1 MKHLISCLEPS
12 ANLHFKEV
20 LAHLKKLDP
29 ACEICGI
36 FDEKLGS
43 PIYKSSEFSAMG
55 FIEILPLILKAKR
68 AIAQMTRL
76 AAECDRV
83 LLIDSPAFNLPL
95 ARAIKESG
103 ARAEISYYILPQV
116 WAWKPRRAEKLKAF
130 CDNLLSIWPF
140 EAKFFGADCEGDK
153 GTVPQEAKS
162 KDAAPKEDAEQ
173 SEQNFTSPN
182 SAPNFANQNSRVR
195 NSTQQSSATQNSGNF
210 CERNSETENSNE
222 PNLTGQGFSQ
232 NFISQ
237 NSDKHSSSQNF
248 TQQSSDKPCSAQ
260 NSAALNLEAQSRA
273 RYFFVGHPLLDEIKF
288 QKSSYEK
295 QGKIAFMPGSR
306 RAEISRLMPIFRVLA
321 PKFENSERVL
331 IIPPHLMDQRDEIYG
346 PLDGFSIANDTPATL
361 KDCDF
366 AFICSGTATLE
377 AALIGTPFVLCYK
390 ARAFDVW
397 LARKLVKLKHV
408 GLANII
414 FDFLGEEP
422 LHEEL
427 LQSEVSA
434 QNLLAAYDRCDAA
447 KFKLASE
454 KLRDYL
460 KFGSS
465 ENVAKILTQPAS

>member
-1 MKHLISCLEPS
+1 MKYLISCLEPS

-20 LAHLKKLDP
+20 LAHLKRLDP

-116 WAWKPRRAEKLKAF
+116 WAWKPHRAEKLKAF

-140 EAKFFGADCEGDK
+140 EAKFFCADCEGDK
-153 GTVPQEAKS
+153 DFVLQKAESKDSALQETKD
-162 KDAAPKEDAEQ
+162 KDAAPKEDVAHPSGQ
-173 SEQNFTSPN
+173 SAKTAKYS
-182 SAPNFANQNSRVR
+182 
-195 NSTQQSSATQNSGNF
+195 
-210 CERNSETENSNE
+210 
-222 PNLTGQGFSQ
+222 
-232 NFISQ
+232 
-237 NSDKHSSSQNF
+237 
-248 TQQSSDKPCSAQ
+248 
-260 NSAALNLEAQSRA
+260 
-273 RYFFVGHPLLDEIKF
+273 FVGHPLLDEIKL
-288 QKSSYEK
+288 QKQSYEK

-306 RAEISRLMPIFRVLA
+306 RAEISRLMPIFRALA
-321 PKFENSERVL
+321 PKFENSERAL

-434 QNLLAAYDRCDAA
+434 QNLLAAYERCDAA

>member
-1 MKHLISCLEPS
+1 MKYLISCLEPS

-116 WAWKPRRAEKLKAF
+116 WAWKPHRAEKLKKF
-130 CDNLLSIWPF
+130 CDNLFSIWPF
-140 EAKFFGADCEGDK
+140 EAKFFGADYEGDK
-153 GTVPQEAKS
+153 GAVPQEAES
-162 KDAAPKEDAEQ
+162 KDAAPKEDVAHPSGQ
-173 SEQNFTSPN
+173 SAKTAKYS
-182 SAPNFANQNSRVR
+182 
-195 NSTQQSSATQNSGNF
+195 
-210 CERNSETENSNE
+210 
-222 PNLTGQGFSQ
+222 
-232 NFISQ
+232 
-237 NSDKHSSSQNF
+237 
-248 TQQSSDKPCSAQ
+248 
-260 NSAALNLEAQSRA
+260 
-273 RYFFVGHPLLDEIKF
+273 FVGHPLLDEIKF
-288 QKSSYEK
+288 QKTSYEK

-306 RAEISRLMPIFRVLA
+306 RAEISRLMPIFRALA
-321 PKFENSERVL
+321 PKFENIERTL
-331 IIPPHLMDQRDEIYG
+331 IIPPHLMAQRDEIYG
-346 PLDGFSIANDTPATL
+346 PLDGFSIANDTPVTL

-427 LQSEVSA
+427 LQGEVSA
-434 QNLLAAYDRCDAA
+434 QNLLAAYERCDAA
-447 KFKLASE
+447 KFKLASK

-465 ENVAKILTQPAS
+465 ENVAKILTQPAN

>member
-1 MKHLISCLEPS
+1 MKYLISCLEPS

-20 LAHLKKLDP
+20 LERLKKLDP

-36 FDEKLGS
+36 YDEKLGS
-43 PIYKSSEFSAMG
+43 PLYKSSEFSAMG

-68 AIAQMTRL
+68 AITQMTRL

-103 ARAEISYYILPQV
+103 ALAEISYYILPQV
-116 WAWKPRRAEKLKAF
+116 WAWKPHRAEKLKAF

-140 EAKFFGADCEGDK
+140 EAKFFGADCEEDK
-153 GTVPQEAKS
+153 GAVPQEANG
-162 KDAAPKEDAEQ
+162 KDAAPKEHAAR

-182 SAPNFANQNSRVR
+182 STPDFADQNSKAR

-222 PNLTGQGFSQ
+222 PNLTRQGFSQ
-232 NFISQ
+232 NFAS
-237 NSDKHSSSQNF
+237 
-248 TQQSSDKPCSAQ
+248 QSSDEPCSAQ
-260 NSAALNLEAQSRA
+260 NSAALKLAAQSRA

-306 RAEISRLMPIFRVLA
+306 RAEISRLMPIFRALA

-331 IIPPHLMDQRDEIYG
+331 VIPPHMMDQRDEIYG

-434 QNLLAAYDRCDAA
+434 QNLLAAYERCDAS

>member
-1 MKHLISCLEPS
+1 MKYLISCLEPS

-20 LAHLKKLDP
+20 LVHLKRLDP

-68 AIAQMTRL
+68 AIAQMMRL

-140 EAKFFGADCEGDK
+140 EAKFFGTDCKGDK
-153 GTVPQEAKS
+153 GAVPQEAESKDS
-162 KDAAPKEDAEQ
+162 ALQETKDKDAAPKEDAAHPSKQ
-173 SEQNFTSPN
+173 SAKTTKYS
-182 SAPNFANQNSRVR
+182 
-195 NSTQQSSATQNSGNF
+195 
-210 CERNSETENSNE
+210 
-222 PNLTGQGFSQ
+222 
-232 NFISQ
+232 
-237 NSDKHSSSQNF
+237 
-248 TQQSSDKPCSAQ
+248 
-260 NSAALNLEAQSRA
+260 
-273 RYFFVGHPLLDEIKF
+273 FVGHPLLDEITLRK
-288 QKSSYEK
+288 QSYEK

-306 RAEISRLMPIFRVLA
+306 RAEISRLMPIFRALA
-321 PKFENSERVL
+321 PKFENSKRAL

-346 PLDGFSIANDTPATL
+346 PLDGFSIANNTPATL

-434 QNLLAAYDRCDAA
+434 QNLLAAYERCDAA

>member
-1 MKHLISCLEPS
+1 MKYLISCLEPS

-55 FIEILPLILKAKR
+55 FVEILPLILKAKR
-68 AIAQMTRL
+68 AMAQMTRL

-103 ARAEISYYILPQV
+103 ARAVISYYILPQV
-116 WAWKPRRAEKLKAF
+116 WAWKPHRAEKLKKF

-140 EAKFFGADCEGDK
+140 EAKFFGADYEGDK
-153 GTVPQEAKS
+153 CYVPQEAES
-162 KDAAPKEDAEQ
+162 KDASLQETKDKDAMPKEDAACPSEQ
-173 SEQNFTSPN
+173 SAKTAKYS
-182 SAPNFANQNSRVR
+182 
-195 NSTQQSSATQNSGNF
+195 
-210 CERNSETENSNE
+210 
-222 PNLTGQGFSQ
+222 
-232 NFISQ
+232 
-237 NSDKHSSSQNF
+237 
-248 TQQSSDKPCSAQ
+248 
-260 NSAALNLEAQSRA
+260 
-273 RYFFVGHPLLDEIKF
+273 FVGHPLLDEIKF
-288 QKSSYEK
+288 QKTSYDK

-306 RAEISRLMPIFRVLA
+306 RAEISRLMPIFRALA
-321 PKFENSERVL
+321 PKFENSERAL

-346 PLDGFSIANDTPATL
+346 PLGDFSIANDTPATL

-414 FDFLGEEP
+414 FDFLDEEP

-434 QNLLAAYDRCDAA
+434 QNLLAAYERCDAA

>member
-1 MKHLISCLEPS
+1 LKYLISCLEPS

-20 LAHLKKLDP
+20 LAHLKNLDP

-55 FIEILPLILKAKR
+55 FVEILPLILKAKR
-68 AIAQMTRL
+68 AVAQMTRL

-116 WAWKPRRAEKLKAF
+116 WAWKPHRAEKLKKF
-130 CDNLLSIWPF
+130 CDNLLSVWPF
-140 EAKFFGADCEGDK
+140 EAKFFGADYEVDK
-153 GTVPQEAKS
+153 DAMSQEAKG
-162 KDAAPKEDAEQ
+162 KDAAPKEDA
-173 SEQNFTSPN
+173 
-182 SAPNFANQNSRVR
+182 AR
-195 NSTQQSSATQNSGNF
+195 QSSQSA
-210 CERNSETENSNE
+210 ETAKYS
-222 PNLTGQGFSQ
+222 
-232 NFISQ
+232 
-237 NSDKHSSSQNF
+237 
-248 TQQSSDKPCSAQ
+248 
-260 NSAALNLEAQSRA
+260 
-273 RYFFVGHPLLDEIKF
+273 FVGHPLLDEITLRK
-288 QKSSYEK
+288 QSYDK

-306 RAEISRLMPIFRVLA
+306 RAEISRLMPIFRALA
-321 PKFENSERVL
+321 PKFENNERVL

-346 PLDGFSIANDTPATL
+346 SLDGFSIANDTPATL

-427 LQSEVSA
+427 LQGEVSA
-434 QNLLAAYDRCDAA
+434 QNLLAAYEHCDAA
-447 KFKLASE
+447 KFQLASE

>member
-1 MKHLISCLEPS
+1 MKYLISCLEPS

-68 AIAQMTRL
+68 AVAQMTRL

-116 WAWKPRRAEKLKAF
+116 WAWKPHRAEKLKAF

-153 GTVPQEAKS
+153 GAVSQEAKS
-162 KDAAPKEDAEQ
+162 KDSALQETKDKDAAPKEDA
-173 SEQNFTSPN
+173 
-182 SAPNFANQNSRVR
+182 AR
-195 NSTQQSSATQNSGNF
+195 QSS
-210 CERNSETENSNE
+210 
-222 PNLTGQGFSQ
+222 
-232 NFISQ
+232 
-237 NSDKHSSSQNF
+237 
-248 TQQSSDKPCSAQ
+248 QSAKTAKYS
-260 NSAALNLEAQSRA
+260 
-273 RYFFVGHPLLDEIKF
+273 FVGHPLLDEIKF

-306 RAEISRLMPIFRVLA
+306 RAEISRLMPIFRALA
-321 PKFENSERVL
+321 PKFENSERAL
-331 IIPPHLMDQRDEIYG
+331 IIPPHLMDQRDKIYG

-361 KDCDF
+361 KNCDF

-427 LQSEVSA
+427 LQGEVSA
-434 QNLLAAYDRCDAA
+434 QNLLAAYERCDAA

>member
-1 MKHLISCLEPS
+1 MKYLISCLEPS

-95 ARAIKESG
+95 ARAIKDSG

-116 WAWKPRRAEKLKAF
+116 WAWKPHRAEKLKAF

-153 GTVPQEAKS
+153 GAVPQEAESKDS
-162 KDAAPKEDAEQ
+162 ALQETKDKDAAPKEDAAHPSEQ
-173 SEQNFTSPN
+173 SAKTAKYS
-182 SAPNFANQNSRVR
+182 
-195 NSTQQSSATQNSGNF
+195 
-210 CERNSETENSNE
+210 
-222 PNLTGQGFSQ
+222 
-232 NFISQ
+232 
-237 NSDKHSSSQNF
+237 
-248 TQQSSDKPCSAQ
+248 
-260 NSAALNLEAQSRA
+260 
-273 RYFFVGHPLLDEIKF
+273 FVGHPLLDEIKF
-288 QKSSYEK
+288 QKTSYEK

-306 RAEISRLMPIFRVLA
+306 RAEISRLMPIFRALA

-434 QNLLAAYDRCDAA
+434 QNLLAAYERCDAA

>member
-1 MKHLISCLEPS
+1 MKYLISCLEPS

-68 AIAQMTRL
+68 AIAQMKRL

-116 WAWKPRRAEKLKAF
+116 WAWKPHRAEKLKAF

-140 EAKFFGADCEGDK
+140 EAKFFGADCEEDK
-153 GTVPQEAKS
+153 GAVPQEAEGKDTALQETKD
-162 KDAAPKEDAEQ
+162 KDATPKEDA
-173 SEQNFTSPN
+173 
-182 SAPNFANQNSRVR
+182 AR
-195 NSTQQSSATQNSGNF
+195 QSS
-210 CERNSETENSNE
+210 
-222 PNLTGQGFSQ
+222 
-232 NFISQ
+232 
-237 NSDKHSSSQNF
+237 
-248 TQQSSDKPCSAQ
+248 QSAKTAKYS
-260 NSAALNLEAQSRA
+260 
-273 RYFFVGHPLLDEIKF
+273 FVGHPLLDEIKL
-288 QKSSYEK
+288 QKKSYEK

-306 RAEISRLMPIFRVLA
+306 RAEISRLMPIFRALA
-321 PKFENSERVL
+321 PKFENSERTL

-434 QNLLAAYDRCDAA
+434 QNLLSAYERCDAA

>member
-1 MKHLISCLEPS
+1 MKYLISCLEPS

-20 LAHLKKLDP
+20 LAHLKRLDP

-103 ARAEISYYILPQV
+103 ASAEISYYILPQV
-116 WAWKPRRAEKLKAF
+116 WAWKPHRAEKLKAF

-140 EAKFFGADCEGDK
+140 EAKFFGADCERDK
-153 GTVPQEAKS
+153 GAVPRKAKS
-162 KDAAPKEDAEQ
+162 KDSALQETKDKDAVPKEDASRPSEQ
-173 SEQNFTSPN
+173 SAKTAKYS
-182 SAPNFANQNSRVR
+182 
-195 NSTQQSSATQNSGNF
+195 
-210 CERNSETENSNE
+210 
-222 PNLTGQGFSQ
+222 
-232 NFISQ
+232 
-237 NSDKHSSSQNF
+237 
-248 TQQSSDKPCSAQ
+248 
-260 NSAALNLEAQSRA
+260 
-273 RYFFVGHPLLDEIKF
+273 FVGHPLLDEIKF

-306 RAEISRLMPIFRVLA
+306 RAEISRLMPIFRALA

-427 LQSEVSA
+427 LQGEVSA
-434 QNLLAAYDRCDAA
+434 QNLLSAYERCDAA

>member
-1 MKHLISCLEPS
+1 MKYLISCLEPS

-20 LAHLKKLDP
+20 LEHLKKLDP

-43 PIYKSSEFSAMG
+43 PIYKSCEFSAMG

-95 ARAIKESG
+95 ARAIKESS
-103 ARAEISYYILPQV
+103 ARAEISCYILPQV
-116 WAWKPRRAEKLKAF
+116 WAWKPHRAEKLKAF

-140 EAKFFGADCEGDK
+140 EAKFFGADYEVDK
-153 GTVPQEAKS
+153 GAVPQEAES
-162 KDAAPKEDAEQ
+162 KDASLQEAKDKNVAPKEDTARPSEQ
-173 SEQNFTSPN
+173 SAKTAKYS
-182 SAPNFANQNSRVR
+182 
-195 NSTQQSSATQNSGNF
+195 
-210 CERNSETENSNE
+210 
-222 PNLTGQGFSQ
+222 
-232 NFISQ
+232 
-237 NSDKHSSSQNF
+237 
-248 TQQSSDKPCSAQ
+248 
-260 NSAALNLEAQSRA
+260 
-273 RYFFVGHPLLDEIKF
+273 FVGHPLLDEIKF
-288 QKSSYEK
+288 QKTSYEK

-306 RAEISRLMPIFRVLA
+306 RAEISRLMPIFRALA

-346 PLDGFSIANDTPATL
+346 PLDGFSIVNDTPATL

-434 QNLLAAYDRCDAA
+434 QNLLAAYERCDAA

>member
-1 MKHLISCLEPS
+1 MKYLISCLEPS

-20 LAHLKKLDP
+20 LAHLKRLDP
-29 ACEICGI
+29 AYEICGI

-68 AIAQMTRL
+68 AITQMTRL
-76 AAECDRV
+76 AAECDRA

-116 WAWKPRRAEKLKAF
+116 WAWKPHRAEKLKAF

-153 GTVPQEAKS
+153 GAVSQEAKS
-162 KDAAPKEDAEQ
+162 KDPALQEIKDKDAALKEDA
-173 SEQNFTSPN
+173 
-182 SAPNFANQNSRVR
+182 AR
-195 NSTQQSSATQNSGNF
+195 QSS
-210 CERNSETENSNE
+210 
-222 PNLTGQGFSQ
+222 
-232 NFISQ
+232 
-237 NSDKHSSSQNF
+237 
-248 TQQSSDKPCSAQ
+248 QSAKT
-260 NSAALNLEAQSRA
+260 A
-273 RYFFVGHPLLDEIKF
+273 RYSFVGHPLLDEIKF
-288 QKSSYEK
+288 QKTSYEK
-295 QGKIAFMPGSR
+295 QSKIAFMPGSR
-306 RAEISRLMPIFRVLA
+306 RAEISRLMPIFRALA
-321 PKFENSERVL
+321 PKFENSKRAL

-346 PLDGFSIANDTPATL
+346 PLGDFSIANDTPATL

-427 LQSEVSA
+427 LQGEVSA
-434 QNLLAAYDRCDAA
+434 QNLLSAYERCDAA
-447 KFKLASE
+447 KFKLASQ

>member
-1 MKHLISCLEPS
+1 MKYLISCLEPS

-20 LAHLKKLDP
+20 LEHLKKLDP

-55 FIEILPLILKAKR
+55 FVEILPLILKAKR

-76 AAECDRV
+76 AAECDHV

-116 WAWKPRRAEKLKAF
+116 WAWKPHRVEKLKAF

-140 EAKFFGADCEGDK
+140 EAKFFGADYEVDK
-153 GTVPQEAKS
+153 GAASQEAESKDS
-162 KDAAPKEDAEQ
+162 ALQETKDKDAAPKEDVA
-173 SEQNFTSPN
+173 
-182 SAPNFANQNSRVR
+182 R
-195 NSTQQSSATQNSGNF
+195 QSS
-210 CERNSETENSNE
+210 
-222 PNLTGQGFSQ
+222 
-232 NFISQ
+232 
-237 NSDKHSSSQNF
+237 
-248 TQQSSDKPCSAQ
+248 QSAKTAKYS
-260 NSAALNLEAQSRA
+260 
-273 RYFFVGHPLLDEIKF
+273 FVGHPLLDEIKF

-306 RAEISRLMPIFRVLA
+306 RAEISRLMPIFRALA

-346 PLDGFSIANDTPATL
+346 PLDGFSIANDTPTTL

-390 ARAFDVW
+390 AKAFDVW

-434 QNLLAAYDRCDAA
+434 QNLLAAYERCDAA
-447 KFKLASE
+447 KFKLASK

-460 KFGSS
+460 KLGSG
-465 ENVAKILTQPAS
+465 ENVARILTQPAS

>member
-1 MKHLISCLEPS
+1 MKYLISCLEPS

-20 LAHLKKLDP
+20 LAHLKRLDP

-36 FDEKLGS
+36 FDKKLGS

-153 GTVPQEAKS
+153 DAVPQEAES
-162 KDAAPKEDAEQ
+162 KDAAAQEAKDKDAAQKEDAAHPSEQ
-173 SEQNFTSPN
+173 STKTAKYS
-182 SAPNFANQNSRVR
+182 
-195 NSTQQSSATQNSGNF
+195 
-210 CERNSETENSNE
+210 
-222 PNLTGQGFSQ
+222 
-232 NFISQ
+232 
-237 NSDKHSSSQNF
+237 
-248 TQQSSDKPCSAQ
+248 
-260 NSAALNLEAQSRA
+260 
-273 RYFFVGHPLLDEIKF
+273 FVGHPLLDEIKF
-288 QKSSYEK
+288 QKTSYEK

-306 RAEISRLMPIFRVLA
+306 RAEISRLMPIFRTLA

-346 PLDGFSIANDTPATL
+346 SLDGFSIANDTPATL

-390 ARAFDVW
+390 AKAFDVW

-427 LQSEVSA
+427 LQSDVSA
-434 QNLLAAYDRCDAA
+434 QNLLAAYERCDAA

-460 KFGSS
+460 KLGSS
-465 ENVAKILTQPAS
+465 ENVAKILTQSAS

>member
-1 MKHLISCLEPS
+1 MKYLISCLEPS

-20 LAHLKKLDP
+20 LEHLKKLDP

-68 AIAQMTRL
+68 AMAQMTRL

-116 WAWKPRRAEKLKAF
+116 WAWKPHRAEKLKKF

-140 EAKFFGADCEGDK
+140 EAKFFGADYEVDK
-153 GTVPQEAKS
+153 GAASQEAESKHS
-162 KDAAPKEDAEQ
+162 ALQETKDKDAAPKEDAAHPSEQ
-173 SEQNFTSPN
+173 SAKTAKYS
-182 SAPNFANQNSRVR
+182 
-195 NSTQQSSATQNSGNF
+195 
-210 CERNSETENSNE
+210 
-222 PNLTGQGFSQ
+222 
-232 NFISQ
+232 
-237 NSDKHSSSQNF
+237 
-248 TQQSSDKPCSAQ
+248 
-260 NSAALNLEAQSRA
+260 
-273 RYFFVGHPLLDEIKF
+273 FVGHPLLDEITLRK
-288 QKSSYEK
+288 QSYDK

-306 RAEISRLMPIFRVLA
+306 RAEISRLMPIFRALA

-427 LQSEVSA
+427 LQGEVSA
-434 QNLLAAYDRCDAA
+434 QNLLAAYERCDAA
-447 KFKLASE
+447 KFKLASQ

-460 KFGSS
+460 KLDSS

>member
-1 MKHLISCLEPS
+1 MKYLISCLEPS

-20 LAHLKKLDP
+20 LAHLKRLDP

-55 FIEILPLILKAKR
+55 FIEILPLILKARR
-68 AIAQMTRL
+68 AVAQMTRL

-116 WAWKPRRAEKLKAF
+116 WAWKPHRAEKLKAF

-153 GTVPQEAKS
+153 GAVPQEAES
-162 KDAAPKEDAEQ
+162 KDAAAQETKDKDAAQKENASHPSEQ
-173 SEQNFTSPN
+173 SAKTAKYS
-182 SAPNFANQNSRVR
+182 
-195 NSTQQSSATQNSGNF
+195 
-210 CERNSETENSNE
+210 
-222 PNLTGQGFSQ
+222 
-232 NFISQ
+232 
-237 NSDKHSSSQNF
+237 
-248 TQQSSDKPCSAQ
+248 
-260 NSAALNLEAQSRA
+260 
-273 RYFFVGHPLLDEIKF
+273 FVGHPLLDEIKF
-288 QKSSYEK
+288 QKTSYEK

-306 RAEISRLMPIFRVLA
+306 RAEISRLMPIFRALA

-331 IIPPHLMDQRDEIYG
+331 IVPPHLMDQRDQIYG
-346 PLDGFSIANDTPATL
+346 PLDGFSIVNDTPATL

-427 LQSEVSA
+427 LQGEVSA
-434 QNLLAAYDRCDAA
+434 QNLLAAYERCDAA
-447 KFKLASE
+447 KFKLASK

>member
-1 MKHLISCLEPS
+1 MKYLISCLEPS

-20 LAHLKKLDP
+20 FEHLKKLDS

-43 PIYKSSEFSAMG
+43 PLYKSSEFSAMG

-140 EAKFFGADCEGDK
+140 EAKFFGADCEEDK
-153 GTVPQEAKS
+153 GAVPQEAESKDAALQETKD
-162 KDAAPKEDAEQ
+162 KDAAPKKNAARPSEQ
-173 SEQNFTSPN
+173 SAKTAKYS
-182 SAPNFANQNSRVR
+182 
-195 NSTQQSSATQNSGNF
+195 
-210 CERNSETENSNE
+210 
-222 PNLTGQGFSQ
+222 
-232 NFISQ
+232 
-237 NSDKHSSSQNF
+237 
-248 TQQSSDKPCSAQ
+248 
-260 NSAALNLEAQSRA
+260 
-273 RYFFVGHPLLDEIKF
+273 FVGHPLLDEIKF

-306 RAEISRLMPIFRVLA
+306 RAEISRLMPIFRALA

-377 AALIGTPFVLCYK
+377 AALIGTPLVLCYK
-390 ARAFDVW
+390 AKAFDVW

-427 LQSEVSA
+427 LQGEVSA
-434 QNLLAAYDRCDAA
+434 QNLLAAYERCDAA
-447 KFKLASE
+447 KFKLACK

-460 KFGSS
+460 KLDSS

>member
-1 MKHLISCLEPS
+1 MKYLISCLEPS

-20 LAHLKKLDP
+20 FEHLKKLDS

-68 AIAQMTRL
+68 AVAQMTRL

-116 WAWKPRRAEKLKAF
+116 WAWKPHRAEKLKAF

-140 EAKFFGADCEGDK
+140 EAKFFDADCEGDK
-153 GTVPQEAKS
+153 GAVSQEAKS
-162 KDAAPKEDAEQ
+162 KDSALQETKDKDAAPKEDA
-173 SEQNFTSPN
+173 
-182 SAPNFANQNSRVR
+182 AR
-195 NSTQQSSATQNSGNF
+195 QSS
-210 CERNSETENSNE
+210 
-222 PNLTGQGFSQ
+222 
-232 NFISQ
+232 
-237 NSDKHSSSQNF
+237 
-248 TQQSSDKPCSAQ
+248 QSAKTAKYS
-260 NSAALNLEAQSRA
+260 
-273 RYFFVGHPLLDEIKF
+273 FVGHPLLDEIKF

-306 RAEISRLMPIFRVLA
+306 RAEISRLMPIFRALA
-321 PKFENSERVL
+321 PKFENSERTL

-434 QNLLAAYDRCDAA
+434 QNLLAAYERCDAA
-447 KFKLASE
+447 KFKLASK

>member
-1 MKHLISCLEPS
+1 MKYLISCLEPS

-55 FIEILPLILKAKR
+55 FVEILPLILKAKR
-68 AIAQMTRL
+68 AMAQMTRL

-116 WAWKPRRAEKLKAF
+116 WAWKPHRAEKLKKF

-140 EAKFFGADCEGDK
+140 EAKFFGADCEVDK
-153 GTVPQEAKS
+153 GAVPQEAES
-162 KDAAPKEDAEQ
+162 KDTALQETKDKDAMPKEDAARQ
-173 SEQNFTSPN
+173 SGQ
-182 SAPNFANQNSRVR
+182 SAKTAKYS
-195 NSTQQSSATQNSGNF
+195 
-210 CERNSETENSNE
+210 
-222 PNLTGQGFSQ
+222 
-232 NFISQ
+232 
-237 NSDKHSSSQNF
+237 
-248 TQQSSDKPCSAQ
+248 
-260 NSAALNLEAQSRA
+260 
-273 RYFFVGHPLLDEIKF
+273 FVGHPLLDEITLRK
-288 QKSSYEK
+288 QSYEK

-306 RAEISRLMPIFRVLA
+306 RAEISRLMPIFRALA
-321 PKFENSERVL
+321 PKFENSERAL
-331 IIPPHLMDQRDEIYG
+331 IVPPHLMDQRDEIYG

-434 QNLLAAYDRCDAA
+434 QNLLSAYERCDAA

-465 ENVAKILTQPAS
+465 ENVAKILTQPES

>member
-1 MKHLISCLEPS
+1 MKYLISCLEPS

-68 AIAQMTRL
+68 AMAQMTRL
-76 AAECDRV
+76 AAKCDRV

-103 ARAEISYYILPQV
+103 ACAEISYYILPQV
-116 WAWKPRRAEKLKAF
+116 WAWKPRRAEKLKKF

-140 EAKFFGADCEGDK
+140 EAKFFGADYEGDK
-153 GTVPQEAKS
+153 CSVPQESESKDAALQEAKD
-162 KDAAPKEDAEQ
+162 KDAAPKENAAHPSEQ
-173 SEQNFTSPN
+173 SAKTAKYS
-182 SAPNFANQNSRVR
+182 
-195 NSTQQSSATQNSGNF
+195 
-210 CERNSETENSNE
+210 
-222 PNLTGQGFSQ
+222 
-232 NFISQ
+232 
-237 NSDKHSSSQNF
+237 
-248 TQQSSDKPCSAQ
+248 
-260 NSAALNLEAQSRA
+260 
-273 RYFFVGHPLLDEIKF
+273 FVGHPLLDEITLRK
-288 QKSSYEK
+288 QSYEK

-306 RAEISRLMPIFRVLA
+306 RAEISRLMPIFRALA
-321 PKFENSERVL
+321 PKFENSERTL

-346 PLDGFSIANDTPATL
+346 PLDGFSIVNDTPAAL

-427 LQSEVSA
+427 LQGEVSA
-434 QNLLAAYDRCDAA
+434 QNLLAAYERCDAA
-447 KFKLASE
+447 KFKLAS
-454 KLRDYL
+454 KRLRNYL
-460 KFGSS
+460 KLGSS

>member
-1 MKHLISCLEPS
+1 MKYLISCLEPS

-20 LAHLKKLDP
+20 LTNLKKLDP

-55 FIEILPLILKAKR
+55 FVEILPLILKAKR
-68 AIAQMTRL
+68 AMAQMTRL

-116 WAWKPRRAEKLKAF
+116 WAWKPRRVEKLKKF

-153 GTVPQEAKS
+153 GTVPKETESKDAALQETKD
-162 KDAAPKEDAEQ
+162 KDAAPKEDAARQ
-173 SEQNFTSPN
+173 SGQ
-182 SAPNFANQNSRVR
+182 SAKTAKYS
-195 NSTQQSSATQNSGNF
+195 
-210 CERNSETENSNE
+210 
-222 PNLTGQGFSQ
+222 
-232 NFISQ
+232 
-237 NSDKHSSSQNF
+237 
-248 TQQSSDKPCSAQ
+248 
-260 NSAALNLEAQSRA
+260 
-273 RYFFVGHPLLDEIKF
+273 FVGHPLLDEITLRK
-288 QKSSYEK
+288 QSYDK

-306 RAEISRLMPIFRVLA
+306 RAEISRLMPIFRALA
-321 PKFENSERVL
+321 PKFENSERAL

-434 QNLLAAYDRCDAA
+434 QNLLAAYERCDAA

>member
-1 MKHLISCLEPS
+1 MKYLISCLEPS

-20 LAHLKKLDP
+20 FEHLKKLDP

-68 AIAQMTRL
+68 AVAQMTRL

-116 WAWKPRRAEKLKAF
+116 WAWKPHRAEKLKAF

-153 GTVPQEAKS
+153 GAVPQQAENKDAAAQEAKD
-162 KDAAPKEDAEQ
+162 KDAAPKENAARPSEQ
-173 SEQNFTSPN
+173 SAKTAKYS
-182 SAPNFANQNSRVR
+182 
-195 NSTQQSSATQNSGNF
+195 
-210 CERNSETENSNE
+210 
-222 PNLTGQGFSQ
+222 
-232 NFISQ
+232 
-237 NSDKHSSSQNF
+237 
-248 TQQSSDKPCSAQ
+248 
-260 NSAALNLEAQSRA
+260 
-273 RYFFVGHPLLDEIKF
+273 FVGHPLLDEIKF
-288 QKSSYEK
+288 QKTSYEK

-306 RAEISRLMPIFRVLA
+306 RAEISRLMPIFRALV

-346 PLDGFSIANDTPATL
+346 SLDGFSIANDTPATL

-434 QNLLAAYDRCDAA
+434 QNLLVAYERCDAA
-447 KFKLASE
+447 KFKLASK

-460 KFGSS
+460 KLGSG
-465 ENVAKILTQPAS
+465 ENVARILTQPAS

>member
-1 MKHLISCLEPS
+1 MKYLISCLEPS

-20 LAHLKKLDP
+20 LEHLKKLDP

-95 ARAIKESG
+95 ARAIKESS

-116 WAWKPRRAEKLKAF
+116 WAWKPHRAEKLKAF

-140 EAKFFGADCEGDK
+140 EAKFFGADYEVDK
-153 GTVPQEAKS
+153 GAVPQEAESKDFALQETKD
-162 KDAAPKEDAEQ
+162 KDAAPKKDAARPSEQ
-173 SEQNFTSPN
+173 SAKTAKYS
-182 SAPNFANQNSRVR
+182 
-195 NSTQQSSATQNSGNF
+195 
-210 CERNSETENSNE
+210 
-222 PNLTGQGFSQ
+222 
-232 NFISQ
+232 
-237 NSDKHSSSQNF
+237 
-248 TQQSSDKPCSAQ
+248 
-260 NSAALNLEAQSRA
+260 
-273 RYFFVGHPLLDEIKF
+273 FVGHPLLDEIKF
-288 QKSSYEK
+288 QKTSYDK

-306 RAEISRLMPIFRVLA
+306 RAEISRLMPIFRALA
-321 PKFENSERVL
+321 PKFENSERTL

-346 PLDGFSIANDTPATL
+346 PMDGFRIANDTPATL

-434 QNLLAAYDRCDAA
+434 QNLLAAYERCDAA

>member
-1 MKHLISCLEPS
+1 MKYLISCLEPS

-20 LAHLKKLDP
+20 LAHLKRLDP

-36 FDEKLGS
+36 YDEKLGS

-116 WAWKPRRAEKLKAF
+116 WAWKPHRAEKLKAF

-140 EAKFFGADCEGDK
+140 EAKFFGADYEVDK
-153 GTVPQEAKS
+153 GAVPQEAES
-162 KDAAPKEDAEQ
+162 KDSALQEAKDKDAMPKEDA
-173 SEQNFTSPN
+173 
-182 SAPNFANQNSRVR
+182 AR
-195 NSTQQSSATQNSGNF
+195 QSS
-210 CERNSETENSNE
+210 
-222 PNLTGQGFSQ
+222 
-232 NFISQ
+232 
-237 NSDKHSSSQNF
+237 
-248 TQQSSDKPCSAQ
+248 QSAKTAKYS
-260 NSAALNLEAQSRA
+260 
-273 RYFFVGHPLLDEIKF
+273 FVGHPLLDEITLRK
-288 QKSSYEK
+288 QSYEK

-306 RAEISRLMPIFRVLA
+306 RAEISRLMPIFRALA
-321 PKFENSERVL
+321 PKFENSERTL
-331 IIPPHLMDQRDEIYG
+331 IIPSHLMDQRDEIYG

-390 ARAFDVW
+390 AKAFDVW

-434 QNLLAAYDRCDAA
+434 QNLLAAYERCDAA
-447 KFKLASE
+447 KFKLASK

-460 KFGSS
+460 KLGSS
-465 ENVAKILTQPAS
+465 ENVAKILTQSAS

>member
-1 MKHLISCLEPS
+1 MKYLISCLEPS
-12 ANLHFKEV
+12 ANLHFKGVFE
-20 LAHLKKLDP
+20 HLKKLDP

-55 FIEILPLILKAKR
+55 FVEILPLILKAKR
-68 AIAQMTRL
+68 AMAQMTRL

-116 WAWKPRRAEKLKAF
+116 WAWKPRRAEKLKVF

-140 EAKFFGADCEGDK
+140 EAKFFGANCEVDK
-153 GTVPQEAKS
+153 GAVPQQAEN
-162 KDAAPKEDAEQ
+162 KDAALQETKDKDAAQKEDAAHPSEQ
-173 SEQNFTSPN
+173 SAKTAKYS
-182 SAPNFANQNSRVR
+182 
-195 NSTQQSSATQNSGNF
+195 
-210 CERNSETENSNE
+210 
-222 PNLTGQGFSQ
+222 
-232 NFISQ
+232 
-237 NSDKHSSSQNF
+237 
-248 TQQSSDKPCSAQ
+248 
-260 NSAALNLEAQSRA
+260 
-273 RYFFVGHPLLDEIKF
+273 FVGHPLLDEIKF

-295 QGKIAFMPGSR
+295 QGKLAFMPGSR
-306 RAEISRLMPIFRVLA
+306 RAEISRLMPIFRALA

-331 IIPPHLMDQRDEIYG
+331 IIPPHLMNQRDEIYG
-346 PLDGFSIANDTPATL
+346 SLDGFSIANDTPATL

-427 LQSEVSA
+427 LQGEVSA
-434 QNLLAAYDRCDAA
+434 QNLLSAYERCDSA

-460 KFGSS
+460 KLGSS

>member
-1 MKHLISCLEPS
+1 MKYLISCLEPS

-43 PIYKSSEFSAMG
+43 PIHKSSEFSAMG

-116 WAWKPRRAEKLKAF
+116 WAWKPHRAEKLKAF

-140 EAKFFGADCEGDK
+140 EAKFFGADYEGDK
-153 GTVPQEAKS
+153 SAVPQEAES
-162 KDAAPKEDAEQ
+162 KDSALQEAKDKDAMPKEDAARQ
-173 SEQNFTSPN
+173 
-182 SAPNFANQNSRVR
+182 
-195 NSTQQSSATQNSGNF
+195 
-210 CERNSETENSNE
+210 
-222 PNLTGQGFSQ
+222 
-232 NFISQ
+232 
-237 NSDKHSSSQNF
+237 SSQNAK
-248 TQQSSDKPCSAQ
+248 TAKYS
-260 NSAALNLEAQSRA
+260 
-273 RYFFVGHPLLDEIKF
+273 FVGHPLLDEIKF
-288 QKSSYEK
+288 QKTSYEK
-295 QGKIAFMPGSR
+295 WGKIAFMPGSR
-306 RAEISRLMPIFRVLA
+306 RAEISRLMPIFRALA

-434 QNLLAAYDRCDAA
+434 QNLLSAYERCDSA

>member
-1 MKHLISCLEPS
+1 MKYLISCLEPS

-20 LAHLKKLDP
+20 LERLKKLDP

-68 AIAQMTRL
+68 AVAQMTRL

-116 WAWKPRRAEKLKAF
+116 WAWKPHRAEKLKAF

-140 EAKFFGADCEGDK
+140 EAKFFGADCEEDEGA
-153 GTVPQEAKS
+153 VPQEAEG
-162 KDAAPKEDAEQ
+162 KDIVLQETKDKDVAPKEDA
-173 SEQNFTSPN
+173 
-182 SAPNFANQNSRVR
+182 AR
-195 NSTQQSSATQNSGNF
+195 QSS
-210 CERNSETENSNE
+210 
-222 PNLTGQGFSQ
+222 
-232 NFISQ
+232 
-237 NSDKHSSSQNF
+237 
-248 TQQSSDKPCSAQ
+248 QSAKTAKYS
-260 NSAALNLEAQSRA
+260 
-273 RYFFVGHPLLDEIKF
+273 FVGHPLLDEIKF

-306 RAEISRLMPIFRVLA
+306 RAEISRLMPIFRALV

-346 PLDGFSIANDTPATL
+346 PLGGFSIANDTPATL

-427 LQSEVSA
+427 LQGEVSA
-434 QNLLAAYDRCDAA
+434 QNLLAAYERCDAV

>member
-1 MKHLISCLEPS
+1 MKYLISCLEPS

-20 LAHLKKLDP
+20 LAHLKRLDP

-36 FDEKLGS
+36 FDEKLGL

-116 WAWKPRRAEKLKAF
+116 WAWKPHRAEKLKAF

-140 EAKFFGADCEGDK
+140 EAKFFGANCEGDK
-153 GTVPQEAKS
+153 SAVPQEAKS
-162 KDAAPKEDAEQ
+162 KDAALQETKDKDAAPKEHAAHPSEQ
-173 SEQNFTSPN
+173 SAKTAKYS
-182 SAPNFANQNSRVR
+182 
-195 NSTQQSSATQNSGNF
+195 
-210 CERNSETENSNE
+210 
-222 PNLTGQGFSQ
+222 
-232 NFISQ
+232 
-237 NSDKHSSSQNF
+237 
-248 TQQSSDKPCSAQ
+248 
-260 NSAALNLEAQSRA
+260 
-273 RYFFVGHPLLDEIKF
+273 FVGHPLLDEIKF
-288 QKSSYEK
+288 QKTSYEK
-295 QGKIAFMPGSR
+295 RGKIAFMPGSR
-306 RAEISRLMPIFRVLA
+306 RAEISRLMPIFRALA
-321 PKFENSERVL
+321 PKFENSERIL
-331 IIPPHLMDQRDEIYG
+331 IVPPHLMDQRDEIYG

-377 AALIGTPFVLCYK
+377 AALIGTPFILCYK

-427 LQSEVSA
+427 LQGEVSA
-434 QNLLAAYDRCDAA
+434 QNLLAAYERCDAA

>member
-1 MKHLISCLEPS
+1 MKYLISCLEPS

-20 LAHLKKLDP
+20 LERLKKLDP

-55 FIEILPLILKAKR
+55 FVEILPLILKAKR
-68 AIAQMTRL
+68 AMAQMTRL

-95 ARAIKESG
+95 ARAVKESG

-116 WAWKPRRAEKLKAF
+116 WAWKPHRAEKLKKF

-153 GTVPQEAKS
+153 GAVPQEAESKNS
-162 KDAAPKEDAEQ
+162 ALQETKDKDAAPKEDAARP
-173 SEQNFTSPN
+173 S
-182 SAPNFANQNSRVR
+182 
-195 NSTQQSSATQNSGNF
+195 
-210 CERNSETENSNE
+210 
-222 PNLTGQGFSQ
+222 GQGAKTAKYS
-232 NFISQ
+232 
-237 NSDKHSSSQNF
+237 
-248 TQQSSDKPCSAQ
+248 
-260 NSAALNLEAQSRA
+260 
-273 RYFFVGHPLLDEIKF
+273 FVGHPLLDEIKF
-288 QKSSYEK
+288 QKTSYEK

-306 RAEISRLMPIFRVLA
+306 RAEISRLMPIFRALA
-321 PKFENSERVL
+321 PKFENSERAL

-346 PLDGFSIANDTPATL
+346 PLGDFSIANDTPATL

-434 QNLLAAYDRCDAA
+434 QNLLAAYERCDAS

-465 ENVAKILTQPAS
+465 ENVAKILTQLAS

>member
-1 MKHLISCLEPS
+1 MKYLISCLEPS

-68 AIAQMTRL
+68 AVAQMTRL

-116 WAWKPRRAEKLKAF
+116 WAWKPHRAEKLKAF

-153 GTVPQEAKS
+153 GAVSQEAKS
-162 KDAAPKEDAEQ
+162 KDSALQETKDKDAAPKEDA
-173 SEQNFTSPN
+173 
-182 SAPNFANQNSRVR
+182 AR
-195 NSTQQSSATQNSGNF
+195 QSS
-210 CERNSETENSNE
+210 
-222 PNLTGQGFSQ
+222 
-232 NFISQ
+232 
-237 NSDKHSSSQNF
+237 
-248 TQQSSDKPCSAQ
+248 QSAKTAKYS
-260 NSAALNLEAQSRA
+260 
-273 RYFFVGHPLLDEIKF
+273 FVGHPLLDEIKF

-306 RAEISRLMPIFRVLA
+306 RAEISRLMPIFRALA
-321 PKFENSERVL
+321 PKFENSERTL

-434 QNLLAAYDRCDAA
+434 QNLLAAYECCDAA

-460 KFGSS
+460 KLGSS

>member
-1 MKHLISCLEPS
+1 MKYLISCLEPS

-20 LAHLKKLDP
+20 LERLKKLDP

-55 FIEILPLILKAKR
+55 FVEILPLILKARR
-68 AIAQMTRL
+68 AMAQMTRL

-116 WAWKPRRAEKLKAF
+116 WAWKPHRAEKLKKF

-140 EAKFFGADCEGDK
+140 EAKFFGADYEGDK
-153 GTVPQEAKS
+153 GAVPQEAESKDS
-162 KDAAPKEDAEQ
+162 ALQGTKDKDAAPKEDAACQ
-173 SEQNFTSPN
+173 SGQ
-182 SAPNFANQNSRVR
+182 SA
-195 NSTQQSSATQNSGNF
+195 
-210 CERNSETENSNE
+210 ETAKYS
-222 PNLTGQGFSQ
+222 
-232 NFISQ
+232 
-237 NSDKHSSSQNF
+237 
-248 TQQSSDKPCSAQ
+248 
-260 NSAALNLEAQSRA
+260 
-273 RYFFVGHPLLDEIKF
+273 FVGHPLLDEITLRK
-288 QKSSYEK
+288 QSYEK
-295 QGKIAFMPGSR
+295 RGKIAFMPGSR
-306 RAEISRLMPIFRVLA
+306 RAEISRLMPIFRALA
-321 PKFENSERVL
+321 PKFENSERTL

-346 PLDGFSIANDTPATL
+346 SLDGFSIANDTPATL

-434 QNLLAAYDRCDAA
+434 QNLLAAYERCDAA

>member
-1 MKHLISCLEPS
+1 MKYLISCLEPS

-20 LAHLKKLDP
+20 LAHLKRLDP

-36 FDEKLGS
+36 YDEKLGS

-116 WAWKPRRAEKLKAF
+116 WAWKPHRAEKLKAF

-153 GTVPQEAKS
+153 GAVSQEAESKDS
-162 KDAAPKEDAEQ
+162 ALQETKDKDAAPKEDAAHL
-173 SEQNFTSPN
+173 SEQRDK
-182 SAPNFANQNSRVR
+182 SAKYS
-195 NSTQQSSATQNSGNF
+195 
-210 CERNSETENSNE
+210 
-222 PNLTGQGFSQ
+222 
-232 NFISQ
+232 
-237 NSDKHSSSQNF
+237 
-248 TQQSSDKPCSAQ
+248 
-260 NSAALNLEAQSRA
+260 
-273 RYFFVGHPLLDEIKF
+273 FVGHPLLDEIKF
-288 QKSSYEK
+288 QKTSYEK

-306 RAEISRLMPIFRVLA
+306 RAEISRLMPIFRALA
-321 PKFENSERVL
+321 PKFENSERTL

-434 QNLLAAYDRCDAA
+434 QNLLAAYERCDAA
-447 KFKLASE
+447 KFKLASQ

-460 KFGSS
+460 KLGSS

>member
-1 MKHLISCLEPS
+1 MKYLISCLEPS

-55 FIEILPLILKAKR
+55 FVEILPLILKAKR
-68 AIAQMTRL
+68 AMAQMTRL
-76 AAECDRV
+76 TAECDRV

-95 ARAIKESG
+95 ARAIKESS

-116 WAWKPRRAEKLKAF
+116 WAWKPHRAEKLKAF

-140 EAKFFGADCEGDK
+140 EAKFFGTDYKGDK
-153 GTVPQEAKS
+153 SAVSQEAESKDAALQETKD
-162 KDAAPKEDAEQ
+162 KDAAPKEDA
-173 SEQNFTSPN
+173 
-182 SAPNFANQNSRVR
+182 AH
-195 NSTQQSSATQNSGNF
+195 QSS
-210 CERNSETENSNE
+210 
-222 PNLTGQGFSQ
+222 
-232 NFISQ
+232 
-237 NSDKHSSSQNF
+237 
-248 TQQSSDKPCSAQ
+248 QSAKTAKYS
-260 NSAALNLEAQSRA
+260 
-273 RYFFVGHPLLDEIKF
+273 FVGHPLLDEIKF

-306 RAEISRLMPIFRVLA
+306 RAEISRLMPIFRALV

-346 PLDGFSIANDTPATL
+346 PLGGFSIANDTPATL

-427 LQSEVSA
+427 LQGEVSA
-434 QNLLAAYDRCDAA
+434 QNLLAAYERCDAA

>member
-1 MKHLISCLEPS
+1 MKYLISCLEPS

-20 LAHLKKLDP
+20 LAHLKRLDP

-36 FDEKLGS
+36 FDKKLGS

-153 GTVPQEAKS
+153 
-162 KDAAPKEDAEQ
+162 DAAQKEDAACPSEQ
-173 SEQNFTSPN
+173 STKTAKYS
-182 SAPNFANQNSRVR
+182 
-195 NSTQQSSATQNSGNF
+195 
-210 CERNSETENSNE
+210 
-222 PNLTGQGFSQ
+222 
-232 NFISQ
+232 
-237 NSDKHSSSQNF
+237 
-248 TQQSSDKPCSAQ
+248 
-260 NSAALNLEAQSRA
+260 
-273 RYFFVGHPLLDEIKF
+273 FVGHPLLDEIKF
-288 QKSSYEK
+288 QKTSYEK

-306 RAEISRLMPIFRVLA
+306 RAEISRLMPIFRTLA

-346 PLDGFSIANDTPATL
+346 SLDGFSIANDTPATL

-390 ARAFDVW
+390 AKAFDVW

-427 LQSEVSA
+427 LQSDVSA
-434 QNLLAAYDRCDAA
+434 QNLLAAYERCDAA

-460 KFGSS
+460 KLGSS
-465 ENVAKILTQPAS
+465 ENVAKILTQSAS

>member
-1 MKHLISCLEPS
+1 MKYLISCLEPS

-20 LAHLKKLDP
+20 LAHLKKFDP

-43 PIYKSSEFSAMG
+43 PLYKSSEFSAMG

-116 WAWKPRRAEKLKAF
+116 WAWKPHRAEKLKAF

-153 GTVPQEAKS
+153 GAVPQEAESKDAAAQEAKD
-162 KDAAPKEDAEQ
+162 KDAAPKENVARPSEQ
-173 SEQNFTSPN
+173 SAKTAKYS
-182 SAPNFANQNSRVR
+182 
-195 NSTQQSSATQNSGNF
+195 
-210 CERNSETENSNE
+210 
-222 PNLTGQGFSQ
+222 
-232 NFISQ
+232 
-237 NSDKHSSSQNF
+237 
-248 TQQSSDKPCSAQ
+248 
-260 NSAALNLEAQSRA
+260 
-273 RYFFVGHPLLDEIKF
+273 FVGHPLLDEIKF
-288 QKSSYEK
+288 QKSSYGK

-306 RAEISRLMPIFRVLA
+306 RAEISRLMPIFRALA
-321 PKFENSERVL
+321 PKFENSERAL

-361 KDCDF
+361 KDCNF

-427 LQSEVSA
+427 LQGEVSA
-434 QNLLAAYDRCDAA
+434 QNLLAAYERCDAA

>member
-1 MKHLISCLEPS
+1 MKYLISCLEPS

-55 FIEILPLILKAKR
+55 FVEILPLILKAKR
-68 AIAQMTRL
+68 AMAQMTRL
-76 AAECDRV
+76 TAECDRV

-95 ARAIKESG
+95 ARAIKESS

-116 WAWKPRRAEKLKAF
+116 WAWKPHRAEKLKAF

-140 EAKFFGADCEGDK
+140 EAKFFGTDYKGDK
-153 GTVPQEAKS
+153 SAVSQEAESKDAALQETKD
-162 KDAAPKEDAEQ
+162 KDAAPKEDA
-173 SEQNFTSPN
+173 
-182 SAPNFANQNSRVR
+182 AH
-195 NSTQQSSATQNSGNF
+195 QSS
-210 CERNSETENSNE
+210 
-222 PNLTGQGFSQ
+222 
-232 NFISQ
+232 
-237 NSDKHSSSQNF
+237 
-248 TQQSSDKPCSAQ
+248 QSAKTAKYS
-260 NSAALNLEAQSRA
+260 
-273 RYFFVGHPLLDEIKF
+273 FVGHPLLDEIKF
-288 QKSSYEK
+288 QKTSYEK

-306 RAEISRLMPIFRVLA
+306 RAEISRLMPIFRALV

-346 PLDGFSIANDTPATL
+346 PLGGFSIANDTPATL

-434 QNLLAAYDRCDAA
+434 QNLLAAYERCDAA

>member
-1 MKHLISCLEPS
+1 MKYLISCLEPS

-36 FDEKLGS
+36 YDEKLGS

-68 AIAQMTRL
+68 AIAQMMRL

-116 WAWKPRRAEKLKAF
+116 WAWKPHRAEKLKAF

-153 GTVPQEAKS
+153 GAVPQEAESKDAAAQEAKD
-162 KDAAPKEDAEQ
+162 KDAAPKENAARPSEQ
-173 SEQNFTSPN
+173 SAKTAKYS
-182 SAPNFANQNSRVR
+182 
-195 NSTQQSSATQNSGNF
+195 
-210 CERNSETENSNE
+210 
-222 PNLTGQGFSQ
+222 
-232 NFISQ
+232 
-237 NSDKHSSSQNF
+237 
-248 TQQSSDKPCSAQ
+248 
-260 NSAALNLEAQSRA
+260 
-273 RYFFVGHPLLDEIKF
+273 FVGHPLLDEIKF

-306 RAEISRLMPIFRVLA
+306 RAEISRLMPIFRALA

-331 IIPPHLMDQRDEIYG
+331 VIPPHLMDQRDEIYG
-346 PLDGFSIANDTPATL
+346 PLDGFSIANDTPTTL

-377 AALIGTPFVLCYK
+377 AAPIGTPIVLCYK

-397 LARKLVKLKHV
+397 LARKLIKLKHV

-427 LQSEVSA
+427 LQGEVSA
-434 QNLLAAYDRCDAA
+434 QNLLAAYERCDAA

>member
-1 MKHLISCLEPS
+1 MKYLISCLEPS

-20 LAHLKKLDP
+20 LAHLKRLDP

-36 FDEKLGS
+36 FDEKLGL

-95 ARAIKESG
+95 ARAIKNSG

-116 WAWKPRRAEKLKAF
+116 WAWKPHRAEKLKAF

-153 GTVPQEAKS
+153 GAVPQEAESKDAAAQEAKD
-162 KDAAPKEDAEQ
+162 KDAAPKENAARPSEQ
-173 SEQNFTSPN
+173 SAKTAKYS
-182 SAPNFANQNSRVR
+182 
-195 NSTQQSSATQNSGNF
+195 
-210 CERNSETENSNE
+210 
-222 PNLTGQGFSQ
+222 
-232 NFISQ
+232 
-237 NSDKHSSSQNF
+237 
-248 TQQSSDKPCSAQ
+248 
-260 NSAALNLEAQSRA
+260 
-273 RYFFVGHPLLDEIKF
+273 FVGHPLLDEIKF

-306 RAEISRLMPIFRVLA
+306 RAEISRLMPIFRALA
-321 PKFENSERVL
+321 LKFENSERVL

-427 LQSEVSA
+427 LQSKVSA
-434 QNLLAAYDRCDAA
+434 QNLLAAYERCDAA
-447 KFKLASE
+447 KFKLASQ

>member
-1 MKHLISCLEPS
+1 MKYLISCLEPS

-20 LAHLKKLDP
+20 LERLKKLDP

-68 AIAQMTRL
+68 AITQMTRL

-116 WAWKPRRAEKLKAF
+116 WAWKPHRAEKLKAF

-140 EAKFFGADCEGDK
+140 EAKFFCADCEGDK
-153 GTVPQEAKS
+153 DFVLQKAESKDSALQETKD
-162 KDAAPKEDAEQ
+162 KDAAPKEDVAHPSGQ
-173 SEQNFTSPN
+173 SAKTAKYS
-182 SAPNFANQNSRVR
+182 
-195 NSTQQSSATQNSGNF
+195 
-210 CERNSETENSNE
+210 
-222 PNLTGQGFSQ
+222 
-232 NFISQ
+232 
-237 NSDKHSSSQNF
+237 
-248 TQQSSDKPCSAQ
+248 
-260 NSAALNLEAQSRA
+260 
-273 RYFFVGHPLLDEIKF
+273 FVGHPLLDEIKL
-288 QKSSYEK
+288 QKQSYEK

-306 RAEISRLMPIFRVLA
+306 RAEISRLMPIFRALA
-321 PKFENSERVL
+321 PKFENSERAL

-434 QNLLAAYDRCDAA
+434 QNLLAAYERCDAA